1 MNQAPRSL
9 DERLLNKSVIIRGF
23 LWYGLLLTVFALG
36 GYFLV
41 NYLYGWP
48 NVSLAPEGTFVYQK
62 ATTMMLA
69 GVVFGQIA
77 MALNNRTETE
87 SVLKR
92 GIFSNH
98 YINLGFVV
106 EIVILL
112 LIVYVPFFNGVFGT
126 APLGIYEWL
135 YLIPIP
141 FILFGIEELRKKI
154 VRKRKK

>member
-1 MNQAPRSL
+1 MF
-9 DERLLNKSVIIRGF
+9 K
-23 LWYGLLLTVFALG
+23 
-36 GYFLV
+36 
-41 NYLYGWP
+41 
-48 NVSLAPEGTFVYQK
+48 
-62 ATTMMLA
+62 LA

-112 LIVYVPFFNGVFGT
+112 LIVYVPFLNGVFGT